1 MAKTQT
7 KDKTPKLV
15 DHVSDS
21 SDEEIDEDLAF
32 NSEDER
38 KYGALFNE
46 KKKSSK
52 EFSHSDD
59 DDDDDDSSADEG
71 DSDDSD
77 SSEQSYDDDDDS
89 DGIASDDDDED
100 GDGGQYMLDL
110 LNNLDANKE
119 DLKKQAKEDA
129 KKALAHS
136 TMMKESE
143 YSTMVKRTDL
153 TLDELMSGIA
163 DTKGFGNVQKAM
175 KDMTSDLL
183 DGDSTKRLSTTKAPV
198 AKVIS
203 NRAQRKVAYEEN
215 VNEVSQWITAVK
227 RNREAETLDFRP
239 KDRIKISKDELVV
252 KFEPTTEFEKEMAAA
267 LEEAG
272 AADEKEIM
280 KQEGH
285 DALLGLVDYDDD
297 DLGRNQLSAEE
308 YKKRR
313 GELAKLRALMFY
325 EEQKRHHMNKI
336 KSKKYRKIRKK
347 QRMRLKE
354 SDDAEAAEQD
364 DDYARELEEKAEM
377 ERMKERMS
385 LKHRNTSKWAKR
397 VLRRGANV
405 DADTRKALS
414 EQVRIGDELKK
425 KMKGNYS
432 DDDDNDDED
441 DSNLLDQARAILTDM
456 EQNHDEQ
463 ANKGLF
469 KLDFMKKGL
478 EAQRERAKQ
487 EARELLRELEANEK
501 MGSSDDEERNPNSY
515 DKEDEDARSTMEKK
529 RKKVASAKE
538 METVLPKGKLV
549 ATSLEFG
556 NSNAVSV
563 SGAIDLDVEGEE
575 TVTKSS
581 PSENTSIDVT
591 LSNVE
596 STVEHTETDKYEQ
609 VVSKEPIRATVANC
623 STQKENV
630 DDNPWLR
637 KTLKNKNVTVNTN
650 DHKGKSKKILPSV
663 TKEGIINIA
672 DAINVISGNDNEEQK
687 DISIIET
694 SQSSM
699 KQNNDNKVKND
710 LKIASMSQQD
720 LVRQAFATVS
730 DKDVQDEFDK
740 EKDAMRERDDHSKKV
755 KPENNKVSGWGS
767 WAGEGVPPQRP
778 PKKLPKHLE
787 PPEKKIP
794 KRRREDD
801 GKKGVIINAKRIKK
815 TAKFQIENI
824 PYPYASREQYERA
837 IAGAMGAEWNVSG
850 AVKDMTRPEVITRPG
865 KMIRPISKKA
875 KMKRAPLVKF

>member
-1 MAKTQT
+1 LKGR
-7 KDKTPKLV
+7 KKSSNRD
-15 DHVSDS
+15 DS
-21 SDEEIDEDLAF
+21 SDE
-32 NSEDER
+32 
-38 KYGALFNE
+38 
-46 KKKSSK
+46 
-52 EFSHSDD
+52 DD
-59 DDDDDDSSADEG
+59 GS
-71 DSDDSD
+71 DSD
-77 SSEQSYDDDDDS
+77 SSENSYDGDS
-89 DGIASDDDDED
+89 DGIASDDDDDEE

-119 DLKKQAKEDA
+119 ELKKRAKEDA

-136 TMMKESE
+136 TMMRESE
-143 YSTMVKRTDL
+143 YSTIVKGSDL

-163 DTKGFGNVQKAM
+163 DTKGFGNVQKTM
-175 KDMTSDLL
+175 KDMASDLL
-183 DGDSTKRLSTTKAPV
+183 DGGDDSKRLSTTKAPV
-198 AKVIS
+198 AKIIS
-203 NRAQRKVAYEEN
+203 DRAQRKVAYEEN

-272 AADEKEIM
+272 AADEKDIM
-280 KQEGH
+280 KQEGNN
-285 DALLGLVDYDDD
+285 ALLGLVRDDDD

-347 QRMRLKE
+347 QRMRLKDSE
-354 SDDAEAAEQD
+354 DTEAAEQD
-364 DDYARELEEKAEM
+364 DEFARELEEKAEM

-432 DDDDNDDED
+432 DDDDDDDD

-456 EQNHDEQ
+456 EETRGEE

-487 EARELLRELEANEK
+487 EARELLRELEDNEK
-501 MGSSDDEERNPNSY
+501 LANSSDDEERSSNS
-515 DKEDEDARSTMEKK
+515 DKDDKDMHKTMKK
-529 RKKVASAKE
+529 SKTVASSKE

-549 ATSLEFG
+549 AKSLEFG
-556 NSNAVSV
+556 NSNAVAI
-563 SGAIDLDVEGEE
+563 SGAIDLDTEGEE
-575 TVTKSS
+575 TVAKVS
-581 PSENTSIDVT
+581 PSENTLIDVT
-591 LSNVE
+591 LSKVE
-596 STVEHTETDKYEQ
+596 STVEHTTAKDTHQQK
-609 VVSKEPIRATVANC
+609 VVAKEPIRAAVANT
-623 STQKENV
+623 STQREHIH
-630 DDNPWLR
+630 DNPWMR
-637 KTLKNKNVTVNTN
+637 KNLNDKYDTVNTSGQ
-650 DHKGKSKKILPSV
+650 KGKRQKLLPSV

-672 DAINVISGNDNEEQK
+672 DAINVISAHDHGKQTEESKQEHIPSSTASKQNDN
-687 DISIIET
+687 
-694 SQSSM
+694 
-699 KQNNDNKVKND
+699 NKKVAQES
-710 LKIASMSQQD
+710 KITSMSQQD

-730 DKDVQDEFDK
+730 DKDIQEEFDN
-740 EKDAMRERDDHSKKV
+740 EKNAMRERDDHSKKV
-755 KPENNKVSGWGS
+755 KPENTKVSGWGS
-767 WAGEGVPPQRP
+767 WAGEGVPPPRP

-787 PPEKKIP
+787 APEKKIP

-801 GKKGVIINAKRIKK
+801 GKKNVIINAKRIKK

-837 IAGAMGAEWNVSG
+837 IAGAMGSEWNVSG
-850 AVKDMTRPEVITRPG
+850 AVKDMTRPEVITRAG